1 MMKKDKF
8 DKKELKLLK
17 KIVILE
23 GNLSEKKSKKLQS
36 LRKKL
41 IKHRLENQQW
51 WKDST
56 FWY

>member
-1 MMKKDKF
+1 MKKDKF

>member
-1 MMKKDKF
+1 MKKDKF

-17 KIVILE
+17 KITVLE
-23 GNLSEKKSKKLQS
+23 SNLSEKKSRKLQS

>member
-1 MMKKDKF
+1 MKKDKF

-17 KIVILE
+17 KITVLE
-23 GNLSEKKSKKLQS
+23 SNLSEKNYKKLQS

>member
-23 GNLSEKKSKKLQS
+23 SDLSEKKSKKLQS
-36 LRKKL
+36 LRQKL